1 MGETFQIPASVVAQ
15 EVDGETVIVDLG
27 SGLYFGLDPV
37 GTRIWQLLSQNGS
50 RESVVRTMLSEF
62 AVDEE
67 RLRRDL
73 EALLADLRAR
83 GLVESR

>member
-1 MGETFQIPASVVAQ
+1 MEETFQIPASVVAQ

-27 SGLYFGLDPV
+27 SGRYFGLDEV

-62 AVDEE
+62 DVDEE

-73 EALLADLRAR
+73 EALLTDLRAR